1 MKQSHIYICTYIVV
15 LFIKNNWSTQK
26 TENMKKEEEKEKVI
40 QEIKTKKNVKKKK
53 VKGKLDLK
61 RE

>member
-1 MKQSHIYICTYIVV
+1 MSY
-15 LFIKNNWSTQK
+15 FK